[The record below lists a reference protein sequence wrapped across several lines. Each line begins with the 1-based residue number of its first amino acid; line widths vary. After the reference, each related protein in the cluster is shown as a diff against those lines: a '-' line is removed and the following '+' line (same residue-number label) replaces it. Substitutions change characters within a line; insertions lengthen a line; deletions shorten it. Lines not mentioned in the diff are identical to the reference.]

1 MERLRELVRL
11 DDLERLYK
19 VKLALE
25 SHGIEA
31 AVWGRPSSGRWRLP
45 GPSGGPRLMIRQQD
59 LIYARW
65 VAHAAGLDVWPDAPD
80 ADKDGGAEAPPNR
93 GRQAA

>member
-1 MERLRELVRL
+1 MERLHELVRL

-25 SHGIEA
+25 SRGIEA
-31 AVWGRPSSGRWRLP
+31 AVWGRPSGRWRLP
-45 GPSGGPRLMIRQQD
+45 EPSGEPRLMVRQRD
-59 LIYARW
+59 LVYARW

-80 ADKDGGAEAPPNR
+80 AGEDRGAEAPSTR